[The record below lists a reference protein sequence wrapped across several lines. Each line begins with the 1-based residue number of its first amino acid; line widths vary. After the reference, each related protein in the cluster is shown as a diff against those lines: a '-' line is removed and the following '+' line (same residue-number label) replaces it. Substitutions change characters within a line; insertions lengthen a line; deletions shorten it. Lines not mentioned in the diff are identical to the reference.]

1 MYSPTNECNGE
12 ANSNKMLELDIV
24 RVKRLQQGDLL
35 VDVIV
40 REAMRIMLLRGCTS
54 SRSASASSL
63 CVQCF
68 GNQAVSAYALC
79 LRCAGLP
86 PPSWTAMSLRQQL
99 WSCFLRHPSRCC
111 CGLRHR

>member
-54 SRSASASSL
+54 GGRASACSVFASKL
-63 CVQCF
+63 GQRM
-68 GNQAVSAYALC
+68 
-79 LRCAGLP
+79 RCACVVQGFCRP
-86 PPSWTAMSLRQQL
+86 PGP
-99 WSCFLRHPSRCC
+99 
-111 CGLRHR
+111 